1 MKNLF
6 IIVFILI
13 SNLIFGQ
20 PVEFRNE
27 KIDTIEFIS
36 SVGPDETKSLQ
47 WSIDKVN
54 RYIIVFDTISRK
66 YIVKDYLKQ
75 TIRYSIETR
84 EEKIDKK
91 GVDQFKNETVDSTDI
106 RNLVAVLDTNIY
118 PITFDYLNHTESEF
132 KKFLQEQSVV
142 LVDEEYEIKRKFQ
155 RKYSEEEIQTI
166 FKDCYNID
174 TFNLFLKY
182 EFVFYPYPVF
192 EVGYWNFIKFFI
204 KTNKAKYSFESTYNY
219 TYRQPWNEI
228 VTGDSTYYRS
238 ILNFELNEQIV
249 KILPSD
255 FLNINSLKKEI
266 LYYRYLVWYIERK
279 GILL

>member
-13 SNLIFGQ
+13 SNSIFGQ
-20 PVEFRNE
+20 QVEFRSE

-54 RYIIVFDTISRK
+54 RFIIVFDSISQK
-66 YIVKDYLKQ
+66 YIVKDYLIE
-75 TIRYSIETR
+75 TNRYSIETR

-91 GVDQFKNETVDSTDI
+91 SIDKFENETIQSIDI
-106 RNLVAVLDTNIY
+106 QNLVAALDTNIY
-118 PITFDYLNHTESEF
+118 PITFDHLNHTELEF
-132 KKFLQEQSVV
+132 EKFVHEQSVV
-142 LVDEEYEIKRKFQ
+142 LVAEKYEIKRKFE
-155 RKYSEEEIQTI
+155 RKYSEEEIQII

-192 EVGYWNFIKFFI
+192 EIGYWNFINFFI
-204 KTNKAKYSFESTYNY
+204 KTNKANYRFESSYNY

-228 VTGDSTYYRS
+228 VTGDSTYRS
-238 ILNFELNEQIV
+238 ILNFELNEQII
-249 KILPSD
+249 KILPND
-255 FLNINSLKKEI
+255 FLNMVSLKKES
-266 LYYRYLVWYIERK
+266 LYNRYIEWYIKRK